1 MLIRHQVALPPNYP
15 YIPISQ
21 HVYLMEPAKEYQF
34 ELDPFQKAAIAS
46 IERSESVLV
55 SAHTSAGKTVV
66 AEYAIAL
73 ALKNKQRVIY
83 TSPIKALSNQK
94 YRELE
99 SAFGDVGLLTGDV
112 TINPNA
118 SCLVMTTEILL
129 AMLYRGNDVIMREVS
144 WVVFDEIH
152 YMRDKVRGVV
162 WEEAL
167 ILLPRQV
174 HFVFLSATIPN
185 AMEFAEWICKIHAQ
199 PCHVVYTDF
208 RPTPL
213 QHYIYPCG
221 GDGIFMVVDEN
232 GAFKEDNFL
241 QATQS
246 LLPDQDV
253 EYKSLKGK
261 KGTVIDRSTKGPSDI
276 IKIINMIMQR
286 DYQPVIIFS
295 FGKNE
300 EKRLVKTVFDN
311 AINVLDVEDRQ
322 LPQIKFLYPY
332 LLRGIAFHHSGL
344 LPLLKEI
351 VELLFQEGLI
361 KVLFATETFAMGLN
375 MPARTVVFTDV
386 KKFDGEHVRY
396 ITSGEYI
403 QMSGRA
409 GRRGIDNRGIV
420 ILMAKEKMAP
430 NAIKEMIMG
439 ESDNLTSAFHLK
451 YNMIL
456 NMLRVEGISP
466 EFLLKNSF
474 YQFQNTATLPA
485 LEEDL
490 RRADLDYS
498 NFIIPD
504 EDVITE
510 YYDTRRLLDVYTHE
524 MRQIINHPSNC
535 LQFLKPGRLVRVRH
549 ADMDFGWGMVVAY
562 GKRVDQNY
570 TTDSN
575 LEQRLQENNDNQDN
589 QSSSDKYFVDVLLYC
604 DKDSIVAKAADGTT
618 TGVRPCKENGT
629 GEMMVVPV
637 ELNSLYCI
645 SQIRIFPPKI
655 LALKQVR
662 QSVYD
667 SIQVI
672 IKRYPNG
679 LTPLDPIEDMGIEDE
694 NFHKLIRKIEVL
706 EDKLFSN
713 KLHNIPQLPSL
724 YEQYAKKV
732 ALRARIRALKKKVNK
747 VQSILHLDDLKHRK
761 RVLRRIGY
769 LTDDDIVTVKGR
781 VACDINV
788 GDEVVLT
795 EMLLNGVFSDLS
807 VEKIA
812 ALLSCFVIEQHDKE
826 RVNLRE
832 DLYVVY
838 RRLQE
843 IARNIVAVSIECK
856 LQINEEEYLASFC
869 PDMMELVYSWCQGKS
884 FAEIMKMA
892 QKYYDGHVIRV
903 FRCLDELLRAMVT
916 AAKNIG
922 NSELEMKFQAA
933 ISKLRRGKSL
943 DL

>member
-1 MLIRHQVALPPNYP
+1 VALPPNYP
-15 YIPISQ
+15 YTPISQ

-232 GAFKEDNFL
+232 GVFKEDNFL

-253 EYKSLKGK
+253 EYKSFKGK
-261 KGTVIDRSTKGPSDI
+261 KANVIDRSTKGPSDI

-286 DYQPVIIFS
+286 DYQP
-295 FGKNE
+295 E

-311 AINVLDVEDRQ
+311 AIDVLDVEDRQ

-386 KKFDGEHVRY
+386 KKFDGELVRY

-409 GRRGIDNRGIV
+409 GRRGIDTRGIV
-420 ILMAKEKMAP
+420 ILMAREKMAP

-456 NMLRVEGISP
+456 NMMRVEGISP

-490 RRADLDYS
+490 RRAELEYS

-504 EDVITE
+504 EDIIAE

-562 GKRVDQNY
+562 GKRVDQKY
-570 TTDSN
+570 TADSTF
-575 LEQRLQENNDNQDN
+575 EQRLQETSDGQDH
-589 QSSSDKYFVDVLLYC
+589 QLSSIDKYFVDVLLYC

-618 TGVRPCKENGT
+618 TGVKPCKENGT

-645 SQIRIFPPKI
+645 SQIRIFPPKS
-655 LALKQVR
+655 LVLKQVR

-713 KLHNIPQLPSL
+713 KLNNTPQLPSL

-856 LQINEEEYLASFC
+856 LQISEEEYLANFC

-933 ISKLRRGKSL
+933 ISKLRR
-943 DL
+943 

>member
-1 MLIRHQVALPPNYP
+1 HA
-15 YIPISQ
+15 
-21 HVYLMEPAKEYQF
+21 YLMEPAKEYQF
-34 ELDPFQKAAIAS
+34 ELDPFQKVAIAS

-99 SAFGDVGLLTGDV
+99 SAFNDVGLLTGDV

-162 WEEAL
+162 WEEVI
-167 ILLPRQV
+167 ILLPQQV
-174 HFVFLSATIPN
+174 HIVFLSATIPN
-185 AMEFAEWICKIHAQ
+185 AMEFAEWICKIHSQ
-199 PCHVVYTDF
+199 VDINRSYIIKEYF

-232 GAFKEDNFL
+232 GVFKEDNFL

-246 LLPDQDV
+246 LLSDQDF
-253 EYKSLKGK
+253 EYKSFKDK
-261 KGTVIDRSTKGPSDI
+261 KTAVIDRSKD
-276 IKIINMIMQR
+276 
-286 DYQPVIIFS
+286 
-295 FGKNE
+295 E

-311 AINVLDVEDRQ
+311 AIDVLDVEDRQ

-332 LLRGIAFHHSGL
+332 LLRGIAVHHSGL

-386 KKFDGEHVRY
+386 KKFDGELVRY

-409 GRRGIDNRGIV
+409 GRRGIDTRGIV
-420 ILMAKEKMAP
+420 ILMAREKMAP
-430 NAIKEMIMG
+430 NALKEMIMG
-439 ESDNLTSAFHLK
+439 ESDNLISAFHLK

-456 NMLRVEGISP
+456 NMMRVEGISP

-490 RRADLDYS
+490 HKAELEYS

-504 EDVITE
+504 EDVIAE
-510 YYDTRRLLDVYTHE
+510 YYDTRGLLDTYAHE

-535 LQFLKPGRLVRVRH
+535 SQFLKPGRLVRVKH

-562 GKRVDQNY
+562 GKRVDQKY
-570 TTDSN
+570 PADSTF
-575 LEQRLQENNDNQDN
+575 EQTQQEASNNQDN
-589 QSSSDKYFVDVLLYC
+589 QIFSADNYFVDVLLYC
-604 DKDSIVAKAADGTT
+604 DRDSIVAKAADGTT
-618 TGVRPCKENGT
+618 TGVKPCKENEP

-637 ELNSLYCI
+637 ELSSLYCI
-645 SQIRIFPPKI
+645 SQTRIFPPKI
-655 LALKQVR
+655 LALKQIR
-662 QSVYD
+662 RSVYD

-672 IKRYPNG
+672 IKCYPGG
-679 LTPLDPIEDMGIEDE
+679 LVPLDPIEDMGIEDE
-694 NFHKLIRKIEVL
+694 NFQKLIRKIEVL

-713 KLHNIPQLPSL
+713 KLHDTPQLPPL

-732 ALRARIRALKKKVNK
+732 ALRTRIRSLKKKVNN

-788 GDEVVLT
+788 GDEIVLT
-795 EMLLNGVFSDLS
+795 EMLLNGGFSDLS
-807 VEKIA
+807 VEMIA

-826 RVNLRE
+826 KANLKE
-832 DLYVVY
+832 DFYVVY
-838 RRLQE
+838 RRLQD
-843 IARNIVAVSIECK
+843 IARNIVAISIECK
-856 LQINEEEYLASFC
+856 LQINEEEYLANFC
-869 PDMMELVYSWCQGKS
+869 PDMMELVHSWCQGKS
-884 FAEIMKMA
+884 FAEIMKFA
-892 QKYYDGHVIRV
+892 PKYYDGHVIRV
-903 FRCLDELLRAMVT
+903 FRCLDEVLRTMVI

-922 NSELEMKFQAA
+922 NSELEMKFQTA
-933 ISKLRRGKSL
+933 ISKLRRGIPFAASL
-943 DL
+943 YIQ

>member
-1 MLIRHQVALPPNYP
+1 MLIHHQVALPPNYP
-15 YIPISQ
+15 YTPISQ

-232 GAFKEDNFL
+232 GVFKEDNFL

-253 EYKSLKGK
+253 EYKSFKGK
-261 KGTVIDRSTKGPSDI
+261 KANVIDRSTKGPSDI

-295 FGKNE
+295 FGKSLCETYAMQIKQFDFNNEE

-311 AINVLDVEDRQ
+311 AIDVLDVEDRQ

-386 KKFDGEHVRY
+386 KKFDGELVRY

-409 GRRGIDNRGIV
+409 GRRGIDTRGIV
-420 ILMAKEKMAP
+420 ILMAREKMAP

-456 NMLRVEGISP
+456 NMMRVEGISP

-490 RRADLDYS
+490 RRAELEYS

-504 EDVITE
+504 EDIIAE

-524 MRQIINHPSNC
+524 MRQIINLPSNC

-562 GKRVDQNY
+562 GKRVDQKY
-570 TTDSN
+570 TADSTF
-575 LEQRLQENNDNQDN
+575 EQRLQETSDGQDH
-589 QSSSDKYFVDVLLYC
+589 QLSSTDKYFVDVLLYC

-618 TGVRPCKENGT
+618 TGVKPCKENGT

-645 SQIRIFPPKI
+645 SQIRIFPPKS
-655 LALKQVR
+655 LTLLKTWV
-662 QSVYD
+662 
-667 SIQVI
+667 
-672 IKRYPNG
+672 
-679 LTPLDPIEDMGIEDE
+679 
-694 NFHKLIRKIEVL
+694 
-706 EDKLFSN
+706 
-713 KLHNIPQLPSL
+713 
-724 YEQYAKKV
+724 
-732 ALRARIRALKKKVNK
+732 
-747 VQSILHLDDLKHRK
+747 
-761 RVLRRIGY
+761 
-769 LTDDDIVTVKGR
+769 
-781 VACDINV
+781 
-788 GDEVVLT
+788 
-795 EMLLNGVFSDLS
+795 
-807 VEKIA
+807 
-812 ALLSCFVIEQHDKE
+812 
-826 RVNLRE
+826 
-832 DLYVVY
+832 
-838 RRLQE
+838 
-843 IARNIVAVSIECK
+843 
-856 LQINEEEYLASFC
+856 
-869 PDMMELVYSWCQGKS
+869 
-884 FAEIMKMA
+884 
-892 QKYYDGHVIRV
+892 
-903 FRCLDELLRAMVT
+903 
-916 AAKNIG
+916 
-922 NSELEMKFQAA
+922 
-933 ISKLRRGKSL
+933 
-943 DL
+943 

>member
-1 MLIRHQVALPPNYP
+1 MLIHHQVALPPNYP
-15 YIPISQ
+15 YTPISQ

-232 GAFKEDNFL
+232 GVFKEDNFL
-241 QATQS
+241 HATQS

-253 EYKSLKGK
+253 EYKSFKGK
-261 KGTVIDRSTKGPSDI
+261 KANVIDRSTKGPSDI

-295 FGKNE
+295 FGKKE

-311 AINVLDVEDRQ
+311 AIDVLDVEDRQ

-386 KKFDGEHVRY
+386 KKFDGELVRY

-409 GRRGIDNRGIV
+409 GRRGIDTRGIV
-420 ILMAKEKMAP
+420 ILMAREKMAP

-456 NMLRVEGISP
+456 NMMRVEGISP

-490 RRADLDYS
+490 RQAELEYS

-504 EDVITE
+504 EDVIAE

-562 GKRVDQNY
+562 GKRVDQKY
-570 TTDSN
+570 TADSTF
-575 LEQRLQENNDNQDN
+575 EQRLQENSDGQDH
-589 QSSSDKYFVDVLLYC
+589 QLSSTDKYFVDVLLYC

-618 TGVRPCKENGT
+618 TGVKPCKENGT

-645 SQIRIFPPKI
+645 SQIRIFPPKN
-655 LALKQVR
+655 LVLKQVR

-713 KLHNIPQLPSL
+713 KLNNTPQLPSL

-856 LQINEEEYLASFC
+856 LQISEEEYLANFC

-892 QKYYDGHVIRV
+892 QKYYEGHVIRV

-933 ISKLRRGKSL
+933 ISKLRR
-943 DL
+943 

>member
-1 MLIRHQVALPPNYP
+1 
-15 YIPISQ
+15 
-21 HVYLMEPAKEYQF
+21 
-34 ELDPFQKAAIAS
+34 
-46 IERSESVLV
+46 
-55 SAHTSAGKTVV
+55 
-66 AEYAIAL
+66 
-73 ALKNKQRVIY
+73 
-83 TSPIKALSNQK
+83 
-94 YRELE
+94 
-99 SAFGDVGLLTGDV
+99 
-112 TINPNA
+112 
-118 SCLVMTTEILL
+118 
-129 AMLYRGNDVIMREVS
+129 VS

-167 ILLPRQV
+167 ILLPHQV

-221 GDGIFMVVDEN
+221 GDGIYMVVDEN
-232 GAFKEDNFL
+232 GVFKEENFL

-253 EYKSLKGK
+253 EYKSFKGK
-261 KGTVIDRSTKGPSDI
+261 KTTVIDRSKD
-276 IKIINMIMQR
+276 
-286 DYQPVIIFS
+286 D
-295 FGKNE
+295 

-311 AINVLDVEDRQ
+311 AIDVLDVEDRQ

-386 KKFDGEHVRY
+386 KKFDGELVRY

-409 GRRGIDNRGIV
+409 GRRGIDIRGIV
-420 ILMAKEKMAP
+420 ILMAREKMAP
-430 NAIKEMIMG
+430 NALKEMIMG

-456 NMLRVEGISP
+456 NMMRVEGINP
-466 EFLLKNSF
+466 EYLLKNSF

-490 RRADLDYS
+490 RHTELEYS
-498 NFIIPD
+498 NSIIPD
-504 EDVITE
+504 EDVIAE
-510 YYDTRRLLDVYTHE
+510 YYDTRRLLDVYAHE

-535 LQFLKPGRLVRVRH
+535 LKFLKPGRLVRVKH

-562 GKRVDQNY
+562 GKRVDQKY
-570 TTDSN
+570 IADPTFERT
-575 LEQRLQENNDNQDN
+575 LQEASDNQDN
-589 QSSSDKYFVDVLLYC
+589 PTSPTDKYFVDVLLYC

-618 TGVRPCKENGT
+618 TGVKPCKENVP
-629 GEMMVVPV
+629 GETMVVYLQVVPV
-637 ELNSLYCI
+637 ELSSLSCI

-655 LALKQVR
+655 LTLKQVR

-672 IKRYPNG
+672 IKRYPGG
-679 LTPLDPIEDMGIEDE
+679 LAPLDPIEDMGIEDE
-694 NFHKLIRKIEVL
+694 NFQKLIRKTEVL

-713 KLHNIPQLPSL
+713 KLHNTSQLSSL
-724 YEQYAKKV
+724 YEQYGKKV
-732 ALRARIRALKKKVNK
+732 ALRARIRSLKKKVNNVK
-747 VQSILHLDDLKHRK
+747 SILHLDDLKHRK

-769 LTDDDIVTVKGR
+769 LSDDDIVTVKGR

-807 VEKIA
+807 VEKVA

-826 RVNLRE
+826 RINLKE

-843 IARNIVAVSIECK
+843 IARNIVAISVECK

-869 PDMMELVYSWCQGKS
+869 PDMMELVHNWCQGKS
-884 FAEIMKMA
+884 FAEIMKIA
-892 QKYYDGHVIRV
+892 PKSYDGHVIRV

-922 NSELEMKFQAA
+922 NSELEMKFQTA
-933 ISKLRRGKSL
+933 INKLRR
-943 DL
+943 

>member
-1 MLIRHQVALPPNYP
+1 
-15 YIPISQ
+15 
-21 HVYLMEPAKEYQF
+21 
-34 ELDPFQKAAIAS
+34 
-46 IERSESVLV
+46 
-55 SAHTSAGKTVV
+55 
-66 AEYAIAL
+66 
-73 ALKNKQRVIY
+73 
-83 TSPIKALSNQK
+83 
-94 YRELE
+94 
-99 SAFGDVGLLTGDV
+99 
-112 TINPNA
+112 
-118 SCLVMTTEILL
+118 
-129 AMLYRGNDVIMREVS
+129 
-144 WVVFDEIH
+144 
-152 YMRDKVRGVV
+152 
-162 WEEAL
+162 
-167 ILLPRQV
+167 
-174 HFVFLSATIPN
+174 
-185 AMEFAEWICKIHAQ
+185 
-199 PCHVVYTDF
+199 
-208 RPTPL
+208 
-213 QHYIYPCG
+213 
-221 GDGIFMVVDEN
+221 
-232 GAFKEDNFL
+232 
-241 QATQS
+241 
-246 LLPDQDV
+246 
-253 EYKSLKGK
+253 
-261 KGTVIDRSTKGPSDI
+261 
-276 IKIINMIMQR
+276 MIMQR

-295 FGKNE
+295 FGKSLCETYAMQIKQFDFNNEE

-311 AINVLDVEDRQ
+311 AIDVLDVEDRQ

-386 KKFDGEHVRY
+386 KKFDGELVRY

-409 GRRGIDNRGIV
+409 GRRGIDTRGIV
-420 ILMAKEKMAP
+420 ILMAREKMAP

-456 NMLRVEGISP
+456 NMMRVEGISP

-490 RRADLDYS
+490 RRAELEYS

-504 EDVITE
+504 EDIIAE

-524 MRQIINHPSNC
+524 MRQIINLPSNC

-562 GKRVDQNY
+562 GKRVDQKY
-570 TTDSN
+570 TADSTF
-575 LEQRLQENNDNQDN
+575 EQRLQETSDGQDH
-589 QSSSDKYFVDVLLYC
+589 QLSSTDKYFVDVLLYC

-618 TGVRPCKENGT
+618 TGVKPCKENGT

-645 SQIRIFPPKI
+645 SQIRIFPPKS
-655 LALKQVR
+655 LVLKQVR

-713 KLHNIPQLPSL
+713 KLNNTPQLPSL

-856 LQINEEEYLASFC
+856 LQISEEEYLANFC

-933 ISKLRRGKSL
+933 ISKLRRGIPFAASL
-943 DL
+943 YTH

>member
-1 MLIRHQVALPPNYP
+1 MLIHHQVALPPNYP
-15 YIPISQ
+15 YTPISQ

-232 GAFKEDNFL
+232 GVFKEDNFL

-253 EYKSLKGK
+253 EYKSFKGK
-261 KGTVIDRSTKGPSDI
+261 KANVIDRSTKGPSDI

-295 FGKNE
+295 FGKSLCETYAMQIKQFDFNNEE

-311 AINVLDVEDRQ
+311 AIDVLDVEDRQ

-386 KKFDGEHVRY
+386 KKFDGELVRY

-409 GRRGIDNRGIV
+409 GRRGIDTRGIV
-420 ILMAKEKMAP
+420 ILMAREKMAP

-456 NMLRVEGISP
+456 NMMRVEGISP

-490 RRADLDYS
+490 RRAELEYS

-504 EDVITE
+504 EDIIAE

-524 MRQIINHPSNC
+524 MRQIINLPSNC

-562 GKRVDQNY
+562 GKRVDQKY
-570 TTDSN
+570 TADSTF
-575 LEQRLQENNDNQDN
+575 EQRLQETSDGQDH
-589 QSSSDKYFVDVLLYC
+589 QLSSTDKYFVDVLLYC

-618 TGVRPCKENGT
+618 TGVKPCKENGT
-629 GEMMVVPV
+629 GEMMV
-637 ELNSLYCI
+637 
-645 SQIRIFPPKI
+645 
-655 LALKQVR
+655 
-662 QSVYD
+662 
-667 SIQVI
+667 
-672 IKRYPNG
+672 
-679 LTPLDPIEDMGIEDE
+679 
-694 NFHKLIRKIEVL
+694 
-706 EDKLFSN
+706 
-713 KLHNIPQLPSL
+713 
-724 YEQYAKKV
+724 
-732 ALRARIRALKKKVNK
+732 
-747 VQSILHLDDLKHRK
+747 
-761 RVLRRIGY
+761 GY
-769 LTDDDIVTVKGR
+769 LQTGCTCRIK
-781 VACDINV
+781 
-788 GDEVVLT
+788 
-795 EMLLNGVFSDLS
+795 
-807 VEKIA
+807 
-812 ALLSCFVIEQHDKE
+812 
-826 RVNLRE
+826 
-832 DLYVVY
+832 
-838 RRLQE
+838 
-843 IARNIVAVSIECK
+843 
-856 LQINEEEYLASFC
+856 
-869 PDMMELVYSWCQGKS
+869 
-884 FAEIMKMA
+884 
-892 QKYYDGHVIRV
+892 
-903 FRCLDELLRAMVT
+903 
-916 AAKNIG
+916 
-922 NSELEMKFQAA
+922 
-933 ISKLRRGKSL
+933 
-943 DL
+943 

>member
-1 MLIRHQVALPPNYP
+1 
-15 YIPISQ
+15 
-21 HVYLMEPAKEYQF
+21 MEPAKEYQF

-232 GAFKEDNFL
+232 GVFKEDNFL

-253 EYKSLKGK
+253 EYKSFKGK
-261 KGTVIDRSTKGPSDI
+261 KANVIDRSTKGPSDI

-295 FGKNE
+295 FGKSLCETYAMQIKQFDFNNEE

-311 AINVLDVEDRQ
+311 AIDVLDVEDRQ

-386 KKFDGEHVRY
+386 KKFDGELVRY

-409 GRRGIDNRGIV
+409 GRRGIDTRGIV
-420 ILMAKEKMAP
+420 ILMAREKMAP

-456 NMLRVEGISP
+456 NMMRVEGISP

-490 RRADLDYS
+490 RRAELEYS

-504 EDVITE
+504 EDIIAE

-524 MRQIINHPSNC
+524 MRQIINLPSNC

-562 GKRVDQNY
+562 GKRVDQKY
-570 TTDSN
+570 TADSTF
-575 LEQRLQENNDNQDN
+575 EQRLQETSDGQDH
-589 QSSSDKYFVDVLLYC
+589 QLSSTDKYFVDVLLYC

-618 TGVRPCKENGT
+618 TGVKPCKENGT

-645 SQIRIFPPKI
+645 SQIRIFPPKS
-655 LALKQVR
+655 LVLKQVR

-713 KLHNIPQLPSL
+713 KLNNTPQLPSL

-856 LQINEEEYLASFC
+856 LQISEEEYLANFC

-933 ISKLRRGKSL
+933 ISKLRRGIPFAASL
-943 DL
+943 YTH

>member
-1 MLIRHQVALPPNYP
+1 
-15 YIPISQ
+15 
-21 HVYLMEPAKEYQF
+21 
-34 ELDPFQKAAIAS
+34 
-46 IERSESVLV
+46 
-55 SAHTSAGKTVV
+55 
-66 AEYAIAL
+66 
-73 ALKNKQRVIY
+73 
-83 TSPIKALSNQK
+83 
-94 YRELE
+94 
-99 SAFGDVGLLTGDV
+99 
-112 TINPNA
+112 
-118 SCLVMTTEILL
+118 
-129 AMLYRGNDVIMREVS
+129 MLYRGNDVIMREVS

-232 GAFKEDNFL
+232 GVFKEDNFL

-253 EYKSLKGK
+253 EYKSFKGK
-261 KGTVIDRSTKGPSDI
+261 KANVIDRSTKGPSDI

-295 FGKNE
+295 FGKSLCETYAMQIKQFDFNNEE

-311 AINVLDVEDRQ
+311 AIDVLDVEDRQ

-386 KKFDGEHVRY
+386 KKFDGELVRY

-409 GRRGIDNRGIV
+409 GRRGIDTRGIV
-420 ILMAKEKMAP
+420 ILMAREKMAP

-456 NMLRVEGISP
+456 NMMRVEGISP

-490 RRADLDYS
+490 RRAELEYS

-504 EDVITE
+504 EDIIAE

-524 MRQIINHPSNC
+524 MRQIINLPSNC

-562 GKRVDQNY
+562 GKRVDQKY
-570 TTDSN
+570 TADSTF
-575 LEQRLQENNDNQDN
+575 EQRLQETSDGQDH
-589 QSSSDKYFVDVLLYC
+589 QLSSTDKYFVDVLLYC

-618 TGVRPCKENGT
+618 TGVKPCKENGT

-645 SQIRIFPPKI
+645 SQIRIFPPKS
-655 LALKQVR
+655 LVLKQVR

-713 KLHNIPQLPSL
+713 KLNNTPQLPSL

-856 LQINEEEYLASFC
+856 LQISEEEYLANFC

-933 ISKLRRGKSL
+933 ISKLRRGIPFAASL
-943 DL
+943 YTH